1 VVAVIASVAIG
12 ITALKIKNNDDGANP
27 ADSTAQSS
35 PSATKAAG
43 GGVPADER
51 CSAEIKA
58 NERWV
63 CLISAKF
70 KGNTLTIKYQANFAG
85 DKPDVNGGY
94 HLHIYGGDGTTPAA
108 ETEGRHAIENRGTWY
123 EEDQKPSVRTAS
135 SKDYRTAIGD
145 APKVCARIADSIHS
159 LVLDKNN
166 TVVTGNCVPIDR
178 SGYVATAQKVT
189 TVTPETGT
197 PKGKHSTA
205 TPTATPTTDPPT
217 PTPTPTWTPSALVA
231 KTSS

>member
-12 ITALKIKNNDDGANP
+12 IAAIKANMKDDTADP
-27 ADSTAQSS
+27 AGPTAQSS

-85 DKPDVNGGY
+85 DEPDVNGGY
-94 HLHIYGGDGTTPAA
+94 HLHIYGGDGTNPAA
-108 ETEGRHAIENRGTWY
+108 ETEGRQTLENRGTWY

-145 APKVCARIADSIHS
+145 APKVCARIANSIHS

-189 TVTPETGT
+189 TVTPETG
-197 PKGKHSTA
+197 KHSTA
-205 TPTATPTTDPPT
+205 TPTATPTTVPPT

-231 KTSS
+231 RTS